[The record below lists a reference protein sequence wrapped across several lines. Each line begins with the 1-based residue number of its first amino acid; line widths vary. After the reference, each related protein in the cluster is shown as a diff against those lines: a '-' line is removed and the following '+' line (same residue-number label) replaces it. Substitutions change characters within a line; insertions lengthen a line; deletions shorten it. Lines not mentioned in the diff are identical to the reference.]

1 MFLGAMTSNDEHMP
15 RPAWTDLAQDAGVER
30 HYANLMRLV
39 GYRGL
44 LWAVAAAAMITTWT
58 PTSAAGQEGADSTP
72 EAPASVDPAQDGEEA
87 EATETPES
95 SDGGAAA
102 ERTNLNLLGQEDT
115 ESGEARRNE
124 NVQFNLVDT
133 NTLQELNIRLGAT
146 ATIVTDFQPGR
157 DYYGAEYGRRPR
169 PGLHLP
175 PARGQGV
182 HGNVFWTHGNS
193 VFSARSFF
201 QVGDVQPANE
211 NRYGFR
217 VGLPA
222 WKGARLTINGSQQKI
237 RGQVNGNI
245 LVPLPEERT
254 PLLID
259 PSSGERTDDAT
270 RQIVQQL
277 LGAYPAELPNRTD
290 IAPRALNTNAPQRV
304 DTDSANLRL
313 DQSLADHGTLA
324 FGYVFTS
331 QSVDAFQFVRGA
343 NPDTEIKNHRPRVT
357 WSKDWSAR
365 TVTNFSIGFDRI
377 GSLLIP
383 EPNNFGPTV
392 GVGRAIDGQGPSP
405 LIPVDRALNT
415 FRGAGQVTREAGK
428 HSLRAGFHLGRI
440 QLNGVEQQ
448 AIRGNTQ
455 FSDNFGNDAITNFRL
470 GKPTRLL
477 KTVGS
482 FHRGF
487 RQWVSQFYVAD
498 TWKPLP
504 DLTLSLG
511 LRYELV
517 TTPQE
522 VNQFETL
529 PYGCD
534 CNNFAP
540 RFGFAYRLGDR
551 MGTLR
556 GAYGVSYGEIYPV
569 TYSQYRINAPNVVRL
584 VVLRPKLVDIISGA
598 AFANVTPGSRSTLF
612 DIADNLV
619 EPYSHQYSLSWEFGL
634 SRTMNVQLGYVG
646 SRTHKVFQ
654 AWFLNRGE
662 RPAEIPVTVRTTNLR
677 RPDSRYNDVL
687 RLHNASRAYFDAARV
702 AFVMRNLK
710 GFTVDA
716 AYWFSKSID
725 LGSDYTNTMNGG
737 DARRAVSQTANNI
750 HSDVKS
756 LSFFDQP
763 HAMLLRAVYKS
774 PSGQGWAGRIFGGW
788 ELSTVT
794 LMKTGTPFTVQTGSD
809 GPGFGNVDGAMGD
822 RPHLLDTSL
831 LGRTIG
837 DPDTSRQILSRE
849 AFAYQAVGDLAGT
862 LGLRTFRKGKIANVN
877 ASLSRSWIVGSEKRL
892 TFRAESVNFFNTPQ
906 FADPTTSLTSP
917 SFGRITNTLND
928 GRTFRLTLQ
937 FDF

>member
-1 MFLGAMTSNDEHMP
+1 MARALAGLLELGLGKWPEPQLGRSEISYSNRVPSVFIGRMLRAFLVAIALSAFASFDV
-15 RPAWTDLAQDAGVER
+15 LAQSGPESDTAPSDDQAQDV
-30 HYANLMRLV
+30 
-39 GYRGL
+39 
-44 LWAVAAAAMITTWT
+44 
-58 PTSAAGQEGADSTP
+58 PADSPDAAVESAP
-72 EAPASVDPAQDGEEA
+72 EP
-87 EATETPES
+87 ET
-95 SDGGAAA
+95 GAATQ
-102 ERTNLNLLGQEDT
+102 RTNLNLLGQEDT
-115 ESGEARRNE
+115 KSGEARRNE

-146 ATIVTDFQPGR
+146 ATIVTDFQPDR
-157 DYYGAEYGRRPR
+157 DYYGAEYGRRAR
-169 PGLHLP
+169 PNLHLP
-175 PARGQGV
+175 PGRGSDV
-182 HGNVFWTHGNS
+182 HGNVSWTHGNS
-193 VFSARSFF
+193 AFSARSFF

-217 VGLPA
+217 LTAPA
-222 WKGARLTINGSQQKI
+222 WSGARFTVNATQQKI
-237 RGQVNGNI
+237 RGQVNGNV

-259 PSSGERTDDAT
+259 PASGDRTDPET
-270 RQIVQQL
+270 RAIVEQL
-277 LGAYPAELPNRTD
+277 LAAYPKELPNRTD

-304 DTDSANLRL
+304 DTNSANMRL
-313 DQSLADHGTLA
+313 DQDLNDLGKLG

-343 NPDTEIKNHRPRVT
+343 NPDTEIKNHRPRIT
-357 WSKDWSAR
+357 WTRALSPR
-365 TVTNFSIGFDRI
+365 TVTDLSVGFDRV

-405 LIPVDRALNT
+405 LIPVDRAINT
-415 FRGAGQVTREAGK
+415 FRVAGQISRIFRN
-428 HSLRAGFHLGRI
+428 HSVKAGFHLGRI

-455 FSDNFGNDAITNFRL
+455 FSDNFNNDAITNFRI

-487 RQWVSQFYVAD
+487 RQWSTQFFIAD
-498 TWKPLP
+498 TWKVRP
-504 DLTLSLG
+504 DLSLNFG

-517 TTPQE
+517 TAPVE
-522 VNQFETL
+522 VNGFETL
-529 PYGCD
+529 PYSCD

-540 RFGFAYRLGDR
+540 RFGFAYNVGDR
-551 MGTLR
+551 LGTLR
-556 GAYGVSYGEIYPV
+556 GAYGISYGEIYPV

-584 VVLRPKLVDIISGA
+584 VVLQPRLVDIISGA
-598 AFANVTPGSRSTLF
+598 AFANVSPGSRSTLF

-619 EPYSHQYSLSWEFGL
+619 EPYSHQYSLSWEFAL
-634 SRTMNVQLGYVG
+634 SRTMSLQLGYVG

-662 RPAEIPVTVRTTNLR
+662 RPEGMPVTVRTTNR
-677 RPDSRYNDVL
+677 RRADDRYNDVL
-687 RLHNASRAYFDAARV
+687 RLHNASRAYFDAGRV
-702 AFVMRNLK
+702 AFAMRDLK

-737 DARRAVSQTANNI
+737 DARRAVSQTADDI

-763 HAMLLRAVYKS
+763 HSLLLRAVYET
-774 PSGQGWAGRIFGGW
+774 PSGAGWTGRLLGGW
-788 ELSTVT
+788 QLSTVA
-794 LMKTGTPFTVQTGSD
+794 LVKTGTPFTVQTGSD

-822 RPHLLDTSL
+822 RPHLLDVSL

-837 DPDTSRQILSRE
+837 DPDTSRQLLRRE
-849 AFAYQAVGDLAGT
+849 AFAFQQLGDLAGT

-877 ASLSRSWIVGSEKRL
+877 ASLSRSWTVGSENKL

-928 GRTFRLTLQ
+928 GRTFRFGLI

>member
-1 MFLGAMTSNDEHMP
+1 M
-15 RPAWTDLAQDAGVER
+15 
-30 HYANLMRLV
+30 
-39 GYRGL
+39 
-44 LWAVAAAAMITTWT
+44 
-58 PTSAAGQEGADSTP
+58 
-72 EAPASVDPAQDGEEA
+72 
-87 EATETPES
+87 
-95 SDGGAAA
+95 
-102 ERTNLNLLGQEDT
+102 NLLGQEDT
-115 ESGEARRNE
+115 RSGEARRNE

-146 ATIVTDFQPGR
+146 ATIVTDFQPSR

-175 PARGQGV
+175 PAHRRPGRG
-182 HGNVFWTHGNS
+182 NLYWTHGNS
-193 VFSARSFF
+193 ALSARSFF

-217 VGLPA
+217 TVLPA
-222 WKGARLTINGSQQKI
+222 WKGTWLTVNGSQQKI
-237 RGQVNGNI
+237 RGQVNGNV

-259 PSSGERTDDAT
+259 PSSGERTEEVT
-270 RQIVQQL
+270 RGIVQQL
-277 LGAYPAELPNRTD
+277 LEAYPTQLPNRTD

-304 DTDSANLRL
+304 DTDSATLRL
-313 DQSLADHGTLA
+313 DHGSARQGKL
-324 FGYVFTS
+324 GLSYVFTS
-331 QSVDAFQFVRGA
+331 QSVDAFQLVRGA

-357 WSKDWSAR
+357 WTKDWSAQ
-365 TVTNFSIGFDRI
+365 TVTDLSAGFDRI
-377 GSLLIP
+377 GSLLAP

-392 GVGRAIDGQGPSP
+392 GVGQAIDGQGPSP

-415 FRGAGQVTREAGK
+415 FRGAGQVARALAR
-428 HSLRAGFHLGRI
+428 HSLKAGFHLGRI

-487 RQWVSQFYVAD
+487 RQWAGQFYVAD

-504 DLTLSLG
+504 ALTLSLG

-517 TTPQE
+517 TTPRE
-522 VNQFETL
+522 VNRFETL

-540 RFGFAYRLGDR
+540 RFGFAYRLGR
-551 MGTLR
+551 RAGTLR
-556 GAYGVSYGEIYPV
+556 GAYGISYGEIYPV

-584 VVLRPKLVDIISGA
+584 VVLRPKLADIISGA

-634 SRTMNVQLGYVG
+634 SKTMNLQLGYVG

-662 RPAEIPVTVRTTNLR
+662 RPDGVPVTVRTTNLR

-687 RLHNASRAYFDAARV
+687 RLHNASRAYFDAAR
-702 AFVMRNLK
+702 ASFVMRDLK

-737 DARRAVSQTANNI
+737 DARRAVSQTASNI

-763 HAMLLRAVYKS
+763 HALLLRAVYKS
-774 PSGQGWAGRIFGGW
+774 PSGRGWAGRLFGDW
-788 ELSTVT
+788 NVSTVA
-794 LMKTGTPFTVQTGSD
+794 LLKTGTPFTVQTGSD
-809 GPGFGNVDGAMGD
+809 GPGFGNVDGASGD

-837 DPDTSRQILSRE
+837 DPDTSRQILSRA
-849 AFAYQAVGDLAGT
+849 AFAFQATGDLAGT

-877 ASLSRSWIVGSEKRL
+877 ASLSRSWAVGGETRL

-906 FADPTTSLTSP
+906 FAAPTVSMTSP

-937 FDF
+937 LDF

>member
-1 MFLGAMTSNDEHMP
+1 MGP
-15 RPAWTDLAQDAGVER
+15 RAIRCILRTALAT
-30 HYANLMRLV
+30 
-39 GYRGL
+39 
-44 LWAVAAAAMITTWT
+44 AVLAAAA
-58 PTSAAGQEGADSTP
+58 SAGAQAQDRREHDGGNADSSGT
-72 EAPASVDPAQDGEEA
+72 VDSKPSEA
-87 EATETPES
+87 EPRDTTAPV
-95 SDGGAAA
+95 GAGAAA
-102 ERTNLNLLGQEDT
+102 QRTNLNLLGQEDT
-115 ESGEARRNE
+115 RSGEARRNE

-146 ATIVTDFQPGR
+146 ATIVTDFQPDR

-169 PGLHLP
+169 PNLHLP
-175 PARGQGV
+175 PARGQAV
-182 HGNVFWTHGNS
+182 HGNLFWTHGNS
-193 VFSARSFF
+193 AFSARSFF
-201 QVGDVQPANE
+201 QVGEVQPANE

-217 VGLPA
+217 LAGPV
-222 WKGARLTINGSQQKI
+222 WSGARISLNASQQKI
-237 RGQVNGNI
+237 RGQVNGNV

-259 PSSGERTDDAT
+259 PASGERTDAAT
-270 RQIVQQL
+270 REIVEQL
-277 LGAYPAELPNRTD
+277 LQAYPAELPNRTD
-290 IAPRALNTNAPQRV
+290 IDPRALNTNAPQRV
-304 DTDSANLRL
+304 DTDSASMRL
-313 DQSLADHGTLA
+313 DQDLRGYGKLGLS
-324 FGYVFTS
+324 YVFTS

-343 NPDTEIKNHRPRVT
+343 NPDTEIKNHRPRATWTRARPSGAVT
-357 WSKDWSAR
+357 SLS
-365 TVTNFSIGFDRI
+365 VGFDRV

-392 GVGRAIDGQGPSP
+392 GVSRAIAGQGPSP

-415 FRGAGQVTREAGK
+415 FRFAGLVSRTFGK
-428 HSLRAGFHLGRI
+428 HGVKAGFHVGRG

-455 FSDNFGNDAITNFRL
+455 FSNNFNNDAITNFRL

-487 RQWVSQFYVAD
+487 RQWATQFYAAD
-498 TWKPLP
+498 AWKPLS

-511 LRYELV
+511 LRYEAV
-517 TTPQE
+517 TVPRE

-529 PYGCD
+529 PYSCD

-551 MGTLR
+551 WGTLR

-569 TYSQYRINAPNVVRL
+569 TYSQFRINAPNVVRL
-584 VVLRPKLVDIISGA
+584 VVLRPKLVDIISGI

-634 SRTMNVQLGYVG
+634 SRTMNLQLGYVG
-646 SRTHKVFQ
+646 SRSHKVFQ

-662 RPAEIPVTVRTTNLR
+662 RPEGVPVTVRTTNLR
-677 RPDSRYNDVL
+677 RANSRYNDVL

-702 AFVMRNLK
+702 AFVMRGLK
-710 GFTVDA
+710 GFTIDA

-737 DARRAVSQTANNI
+737 DARRAVSQTARDI
-750 HSDVKS
+750 HADVKS

-763 HAMLLRAVYKS
+763 HALLLRAVYET
-774 PSGQGWAGRIFGGW
+774 PRGSGWKGQLFGSW
-788 ELSTVT
+788 QFSTVT
-794 LMKTGTPFTVQTGSD
+794 LLKTGTPFTIQAGSD
-809 GPGFGNVDGAMGD
+809 GPGFGNVDGSMGD

-837 DPDTSRQILSRE
+837 NPDTSRLQLRRE
-849 AFAYQAVGDLAGT
+849 AFAFQAIGDLAGT

-877 ASLSRSWIVGSEKRL
+877 ASLSRSWTVGSEKRL
-892 TFRAESVNFFNTPQ
+892 TLRAESVNFFNTPQ
-906 FADPTTSLTSP
+906 FADPNNSLTSP

>member
-1 MFLGAMTSNDEHMP
+1 MAATALLLAVGSIGFAQQ
-15 RPAWTDLAQDAGVER
+15 PAGGDGKADADQSDP
-30 HYANLMRLV
+30 A
-39 GYRGL
+39 
-44 LWAVAAAAMITTWT
+44 
-58 PTSAAGQEGADSTP
+58 P
-72 EAPASVDPAQDGEEA
+72 EA
-87 EATETPES
+87 TPES
-95 SDGGAAA
+95 DAGNAAEGGANA

-115 ESGEARRNE
+115 RSGEARRNE

-146 ATIVTDFQPGR
+146 ATIVTDFQPDR
-157 DYYGAEYGRRPR
+157 DYYGAEYGRRAR

-175 PARGQGV
+175 PARGQGT

-193 VFSARSFF
+193 AFSARSFF
-201 QVGDVQPANE
+201 QFGDVQPANE
-211 NRYGFR
+211 NRFGFR
-217 VGLPA
+217 
-222 WKGARLTINGSQQKI
+222 LTGPVTGKTRFTVNASQQRI
-237 RGQVNGNI
+237 RGQVNGNV
-245 LVPLPEERT
+245 LVPLPNERT

-259 PSSGERTDDAT
+259 PASGERTDPDTWA
-270 RQIVQQL
+270 IVEQL
-277 LGAYPAELPNRTD
+277 LAAYPAELPNRPD
-290 IAPRALNTNAPQRV
+290 IDPRALNTNAEQRV

-313 DQSLADHGTLA
+313 DRDLATRGKL
-324 FGYVFTS
+324 GLSYVFTS
-331 QSVDAFQFVRGA
+331 QSVDAFQFVRGR
-343 NPDTEIKNHRPRVT
+343 NPDTEIKSHRPRISWT
-357 WSKDWSAR
+357 RGSPGG
-365 TVTNFSIGFDRI
+365 TITNLSVGFDRI
-377 GSLLIP
+377 GTLLIP

-392 GVGRAIDGQGPSP
+392 GVSSAIDGQGPSP
-405 LIPVDRALNT
+405 LIPVDRAVNT
-415 FRGAGQVTREAGK
+415 YRTAGQVARTFGG
-428 HSLRAGFHLGRI
+428 HSVKAGFHLARI

-487 RQWVSQFYVAD
+487 RQWASQFYVAD
-498 TWKPLP
+498 NWQVSPA
-504 DLTLSLG
+504 LSLSMG
-511 LRYELV
+511 LRYEFV
-517 TTPQE
+517 TTPRE

-540 RFGFAYRLGDR
+540 RFGFAYRPGKNL
-551 MGTLR
+551 GTLR

-569 TYSQYRINAPNVVRL
+569 TYSQFRINAPNVVRL
-584 VVLRPKLVDIISGA
+584 VVLRPRLVDIISGA

-634 SRTMNVQLGYVG
+634 TRTMNLQLGYVG
-646 SRTHKVFQ
+646 SRTHRVFQ

-662 RPAEIPVTVRTTNLR
+662 RPEGFPVTVRTTNQR
-677 RPDSRYNDVL
+677 RADARYNDVL
-687 RLHNASRAYFDAARV
+687 RLHNASRAYFDAGRAALV
-702 AFVMRNLK
+702 VRNLK
-710 GFTVDA
+710 GFTIDA

-763 HAMLLRAVYKS
+763 HSMLLRAVYET
-774 PSGQGWAGRIFGGW
+774 PSGSGWAGRLFGGW
-788 ELSTVT
+788 QLSTVT
-794 LMKTGTPFTVQTGSD
+794 LVKTGTPFTVQTGSD

-831 LGRTIG
+831 LGQTIG
-837 DPDTSRQILSRE
+837 DPDTSRQILRRD
-849 AFAYQAVGDLAGT
+849 AFAFQEVGDLMGT
-862 LGLRTFRKGKIANVN
+862 LGLRTFRRGKIANVN
-877 ASLSRSWIVGSEKRL
+877 ASLSRSWPFSGEQRL

-906 FADPTTSLTSP
+906 FADPNFSLTSP

-928 GRTFRLTLQ
+928 GRTFRFTLSL
-937 FDF
+937 DF

>member
-1 MFLGAMTSNDEHMP
+1 MSLKLVSIDWRDGVLLAAVLLGLPTA
-15 RPAWTDLAQDAGVER
+15 ALAQPTQDGASPNTPPADSAQEASDRQATDADESSEPGD
-30 HYANLMRLV
+30 
-39 GYRGL
+39 
-44 LWAVAAAAMITTWT
+44 
-58 PTSAAGQEGADSTP
+58 SAASQ
-72 EAPASVDPAQDGEEA
+72 
-87 EATETPES
+87 
-95 SDGGAAA
+95 
-102 ERTNLNLLGQEDT
+102 RTSLNLLGQEDT
-115 ESGEARRNE
+115 KSGESRRNE

-146 ATIVTDFQPGR
+146 ATIVADFQPDR
-157 DYYGAEYGRRPR
+157 DYYGAEYGRRAP
-169 PGLHLP
+169 PNLHLP
-175 PARGQGV
+175 PPRGAGLR
-182 HGNVFWTHGNS
+182 GNLNWSHGNS

-217 VGLPA
+217 LTGPA
-222 WKGARLTINGSQQKI
+222 WSGARFTVNASQQKI
-237 RGQVNGNI
+237 RGQVNGNV

-254 PLLID
+254 PLLVD
-259 PSSGERTDDAT
+259 PSSGERTDEDT
-270 RQIVQQL
+270 RRIVTQL
-277 LGAYPAELPNRTD
+277 LEAYPKQLPNRTD
-290 IAPRALNTNAPQRV
+290 IDPRALNTNAVQRI

-313 DQSLADHGTLA
+313 DQDMGSRGQLGLA
-324 FGYVFTS
+324 YIFTS
-331 QSVDAFQFVRGA
+331 QSVDAFQFVRGQ

-357 WSKDWSAR
+357 WSRTWSPR
-365 TVTNFSIGFDRI
+365 TVSNVSVGFDRV

-392 GVGRAIDGQGPSP
+392 GVSNAIAGQGPTP
-405 LIPVDRALNT
+405 LIPVDRALNK
-415 FRGAGQVTREAGK
+415 FRFAGQVSREFGR
-428 HSLRAGFHLGRI
+428 HSVKLGFHGSRV

-455 FSDNFGNDAITNFRL
+455 FSNNFGNEAITNFRL

-487 RQWVSQFYVAD
+487 RQWANQFFVSD
-498 TWKPLP
+498 TWKAGAN
-504 DLTLSLG
+504 LTLSFG

-517 TTPQE
+517 TPPQE
-522 VNQFETL
+522 VNEFETL

-540 RFGFAYRLGDR
+540 RFGFAYQLPDQW
-551 MGTLR
+551 GTLR
-556 GAYGVSYGEIYPV
+556 GAYGISYGEIYPV

-584 VVLRPKLVDIISGA
+584 VVLAPKLVDIISGA

-634 SRTMNVQLGYVG
+634 SRTTNVQLGYVG
-646 SRTHKVFQ
+646 SRSHKVFQ

-662 RPAEIPVTVRTTNLR
+662 RPAGVPVTVRTTNVR
-677 RPDSRYNDVL
+677 RADARYNDVL
-687 RLHNASRAYFDAARV
+687 RLHNASRAYFDAARAALV
-702 AFVMRNLK
+702 IRGLK

-737 DARRAVSQTANNI
+737 DARRAVSQTSYDI

-763 HAMLLRAVYKS
+763 HAMLLRAVYET
-774 PSGQGWAGRIFGGW
+774 PAGRGWAGRLFGGW
-788 ELSTVT
+788 QLSTVT
-794 LMKTGTPFTVQTGSD
+794 LLKTGTPFTVQTGSD
-809 GPGFGNVDGAMGD
+809 GPGFGNVDGASGD
-822 RPHLLDTSL
+822 RPHLLDPSL
-831 LGRTIG
+831 LGATIG
-837 DPDTSRQILSRE
+837 NPDTSRQLLRRD
-849 AFAYQAVGDLAGT
+849 AFAYQQLGDIAGT
-862 LGLRTFRKGKIANVN
+862 LGLRTFRRGKIANVN
-877 ASLSRSWIVGSEKRL
+877 ASLSKTWAVGSEQRL

-906 FADPTTSLTSP
+906 FANPNFSLTSP

-928 GRTFRLTLQ
+928 GRTFRFSLSL
-937 FDF
+937 DF

>member
-1 MFLGAMTSNDEHMP
+1 MSSQLASNGCRAGTVLAALLLGSLA
-15 RPAWTDLAQDAGVER
+15 AALAQPSQGDASPDTSP
-30 HYANLMRLV
+30 AD
-39 GYRGL
+39 
-44 LWAVAAAAMITTWT
+44 AAQESPDQRAAGTEE
-58 PTSAAGQEGADSTP
+58 PSEPGDSAASQ
-72 EAPASVDPAQDGEEA
+72 
-87 EATETPES
+87 
-95 SDGGAAA
+95 
-102 ERTNLNLLGQEDT
+102 RTSLNLLGQEDT
-115 ESGEARRNE
+115 RSGESRRNE

-146 ATIVTDFQPGR
+146 ATIVTDFQPDR
-157 DYYGAEYGRRPR
+157 DYYGAEYGRRAP
-169 PGLHLP
+169 PNLHLP
-175 PARGQGV
+175 PARGAGLR
-182 HGNVFWTHGNS
+182 GNLNWSHGNS

-217 VGLPA
+217 LTGPA
-222 WKGARLTINGSQQKI
+222 WSGARFTVNASQQKI
-237 RGQVNGNI
+237 RGQVNGNV
-245 LVPLPEERT
+245 LVPLPDERT

-259 PSSGERTDDAT
+259 PSSGERTDEET
-270 RQIVQQL
+270 RRIVTQL
-277 LGAYPAELPNRTD
+277 LEAYPKQLPNRTD
-290 IAPRALNTNAPQRV
+290 IDPRALNTNAVQRI

-313 DQSLADHGTLA
+313 DQDMGSSGQLGLA
-324 FGYVFTS
+324 YIFTS
-331 QSVDAFQFVRGA
+331 QSVDAFQLVRGQ

-357 WSKDWSAR
+357 WTRTWSPR
-365 TVTNFSIGFDRI
+365 TVSNLSAGFDRV

-392 GVGRAIDGQGPSP
+392 GVSNAIAGQGPSP
-405 LIPVDRALNT
+405 LIPVDRALNK
-415 FRGAGQVTREAGK
+415 FRFAGQVNRQFGG
-428 HSLRAGFHLGRI
+428 HSVKLGFHVSRV

-455 FSDNFGNDAITNFRL
+455 FSNNFGNEAITNFRL

-487 RQWVSQFYVAD
+487 RQWANQFFVSD
-498 TWKPLP
+498 TWKAGAN
-504 DLTLSLG
+504 LTLNFG

-522 VNQFETL
+522 VDEFETL

-540 RFGFAYRLGDR
+540 RFGFAYRLPDQW
-551 MGTLR
+551 GTLR
-556 GAYGVSYGEIYPV
+556 GAYGISYGEIYPV

-584 VVLRPKLVDIISGA
+584 VVLAPKLVDIISGA

-634 SRTMNVQLGYVG
+634 SRTTNLQLGYVG
-646 SRTHKVFQ
+646 SRSHKVFQ

-662 RPAEIPVTVRTTNLR
+662 RPAGVPVTVRTTNVR
-677 RPDSRYNDVL
+677 RADARYNDVL
-687 RLHNASRAYFDAARV
+687 RLHNASRAYFDAARAALV
-702 AFVMRNLK
+702 IRGLK

-737 DARRAVSQTANNI
+737 DARRAVSQTSYNI

-763 HAMLLRAVYKS
+763 HSMLLRAVYET
-774 PSGQGWAGRIFGGW
+774 PAGRGWAGRLLGSW
-788 ELSTVT
+788 QLSTVT
-794 LMKTGTPFTVQTGSD
+794 LVKTGTPFTVQTGSD

-822 RPHLLDTSL
+822 RPHLLDPSL
-831 LGRTIG
+831 LGATIG
-837 DPDTSRQILSRE
+837 NPDTSRLLLRRD
-849 AFAYQAVGDLAGT
+849 AFAFQQLGDIAGT
-862 LGLRTFRKGKIANVN
+862 LGLRTFRRGKIANVN
-877 ASLSRSWIVGSEKRL
+877 ASLSKSWAVSSEQRL

-906 FADPTTSLTSP
+906 FANPNFSLTSP

-928 GRTFRLTLQ
+928 GRTFRFSLSL
-937 FDF
+937 DF

>member
-1 MFLGAMTSNDEHMP
+1 MLHRHRSDLDAAP
-15 RPAWTDLAQDAGVER
+15 RLPAR
-30 HYANLMRLV
+30 
-39 GYRGL
+39 RGL
-44 LWAVAAAAMITTWT
+44 LLVAAAVALLLGS
-58 PTSAAGQEGADSTP
+58 PPDAVAQESGDAGSQASRSEEPGDSTSAETALAADDDAEAGEGAS
-72 EAPASVDPAQDGEEA
+72 
-87 EATETPES
+87 
-95 SDGGAAA
+95 AA
-102 ERTNLNLLGQEDT
+102 RTSLNLLGQEDT
-115 ESGEARRNE
+115 KSGEARRNE

-146 ATIVTDFQPGR
+146 ATIVTDFQPDR
-157 DYYGAEYGRRPR
+157 DYYGAEYGRRAR
-169 PGLHLP
+169 PNLHLP
-175 PARGQGV
+175 PARGSGV
-182 HGNVFWTHGNS
+182 HGNVSWTHGNS

-217 VGLPA
+217 
-222 WKGARLTINGSQQKI
+222 LTAPLSQRTRFTVNATQQKI
-237 RGQVNGNI
+237 RGQVNGNV
-245 LVPLPEERT
+245 LVPLPDERT

-259 PSSGERTDDAT
+259 PASGERTDDAT
-270 RQIVQQL
+270 RAIVEQL
-277 LGAYPAELPNRTD
+277 LLAYPRELPNRTD

-313 DQSLADHGTLA
+313 DHDLGGAGKLGM
-324 FGYVFTS
+324 GYVFTS

-343 NPDTEIKNHRPRVT
+343 NPDTEIKNHRPRIT
-357 WSKDWSAR
+357 WTRAVSPQ
-365 TVTNFSIGFDRI
+365 TVTNFSIGYDRV

-392 GVGRAIDGQGPSP
+392 GVGRAIAGQGPSP
-405 LIPVDRALNT
+405 LIPVDRAINT
-415 FRGAGQVTREAGK
+415 FRGAGQVSRTFAN
-428 HSLRAGFHLGRI
+428 HSFKAGFHVGRI

-487 RQWVSQFYVAD
+487 RQWTSQFYAAD
-498 TWKPLP
+498 TWKVSPS
-504 DLTLSLG
+504 LSLSMG
-511 LRYELV
+511 LRFELV

-522 VNQFETL
+522 VNEFETL

-540 RFGFAYRLGDR
+540 RFGFAYNLGDGL
-551 MGTLR
+551 GTLR
-556 GAYGVSYGEIYPV
+556 GAYGISYGEIYPV

-584 VVLRPKLVDIISGA
+584 VVLRPRLVDIISGA

-619 EPYSHQYSLSWEFGL
+619 EPYSHQYSLSWEFAL
-634 SRTMNVQLGYVG
+634 SRTMNLQLGYVG
-646 SRTHKVFQ
+646 SRSHKVFQ

-662 RPAEIPVTVRTTNLR
+662 RPEGIPVTVRTTNLR
-677 RPDSRYNDVL
+677 RPDERYNDVL
-687 RLHNASRAYFDAARV
+687 RLHNASRAYFDAGRV
-702 AFVMRNLK
+702 AFAMRNLK
-710 GFTVDA
+710 GFTIDA

-737 DARRAVSQTANNI
+737 DARRAVSQTSYGI

-763 HAMLLRAVYKS
+763 HSLLMRAVYET
-774 PSGQGWAGRIFGGW
+774 PAGGGWAGRLFGRW
-788 ELSTVT
+788 QFSTVS
-794 LMKTGTPFTVQTGSD
+794 LVKTGTPFTVQTGSD

-831 LGRTIG
+831 LGRIVG
-837 DPDTSRQILSRE
+837 DPDTSRQILRRE
-849 AFAYQAVGDLAGT
+849 AFAFQQVGDLAGT

-877 ASLSRSWIVGSEKRL
+877 ASVSRSWAIASEKTL

-906 FADPTTSLTSP
+906 FADPTTSMTSP

-928 GRTFRLTLQ
+928 GRTFRLSLTV
-937 FDF
+937 DF

>member
-1 MFLGAMTSNDEHMP
+1 MLSELLCDLRFTLYWREQGYRPRTRIPRTGLIRATRQPLHAFVLVLGLALAM
-15 RPAWTDLAQDAGVER
+15 PAQQAQDSGSD
-30 HYANLMRLV
+30 
-39 GYRGL
+39 
-44 LWAVAAAAMITTWT
+44 AAKEVSRDD
-58 PTSAAGQEGADSTP
+58 SAASEVVGLEEG
-72 EAPASVDPAQDGEEA
+72 
-87 EATETPES
+87 EATEGGT
-95 SDGGAAA
+95 SDQ
-102 ERTNLNLLGQEDT
+102 RTSLNLLGQEDT
-115 ESGEARRNE
+115 KSGEARRNE

-146 ATIVTDFQPGR
+146 ATIVTDFQPDR
-157 DYYGAEYGRRPR
+157 DYYGAEYGRRAP
-169 PGLHLP
+169 PNLHLP
-175 PARGQGV
+175 PARGSGV
-182 HGNVFWTHGNS
+182 HGNLSWTHGNS

-217 VGLPA
+217 
-222 WKGARLTINGSQQKI
+222 LTAPVSSRTRFTVNATQQKI
-237 RGQVNGNI
+237 RGQVNGNV

-254 PLLID
+254 PLLVD
-259 PSSGERTDDAT
+259 PSTGERTDPET
-270 RQIVQQL
+270 RAIVEQL
-277 LGAYPAELPNRTD
+277 LAAYPTVLPNRTD

-313 DQSLADHGTLA
+313 DHDLGAMGRLGM
-324 FGYVFTS
+324 GYVFTS
-331 QSVDAFQFVRGA
+331 QSVDAFQFVRGQ

-357 WSKDWSAR
+357 WTRTLSPQ
-365 TVTNFSIGFDRI
+365 TVTNFSIGYDRVS
-377 GSLLIP
+377 SLLIP

-392 GVGRAIDGQGPSP
+392 GVGRAIDNQGPSP
-405 LIPVDRALNT
+405 LIPVDRAINR
-415 FRGAGQVTREAGK
+415 FRGAGQIARTVGN
-428 HSLRAGFHLGRI
+428 HSIKAGFHLGRI

-455 FSDNFGNDAITNFRL
+455 FSNNFGNDAITNFRL

-487 RQWVSQFYVAD
+487 RQWSNQFYVAD
-498 TWKPLP
+498 TWKVLP
-504 DLTLSLG
+504 SLTLSMG

-517 TTPQE
+517 TPPQE
-522 VNQFETL
+522 VNEFEIL

-540 RFGFAYRLGDR
+540 RFGFAYNLGNGL
-551 MGTLR
+551 GTLR
-556 GAYGVSYGEIYPV
+556 GAYGISYGEIYPV

-584 VVLRPKLVDIISGA
+584 VVLQPRLVDIISGA

-619 EPYSHQYSLSWEFGL
+619 EPYSHQYSMSWEFAL
-634 SRTMNVQLGYVG
+634 SRTMNLQVGYVG

-662 RPAEIPVTVRTTNLR
+662 RPDGLPVTVRTTNR
-677 RPDSRYNDVL
+677 RRGDARYNDVL
-687 RLHNASRAYFDAARV
+687 RLHNASRAYFDAGRV
-702 AFVMRNLK
+702 AFAMRNLK
-710 GFTVDA
+710 GFTIDA

-737 DARRAVSQTANNI
+737 DARRAVSQTAYNI

-763 HAMLLRAVYKS
+763 HSLLMRAVYET
-774 PSGQGWAGRIFGGW
+774 PAGSGWSGRLFGGW
-788 ELSTVT
+788 QFSTVS
-794 LMKTGTPFTVQTGSD
+794 LVKTGTPFTVQTGSD

-822 RPHLLDTSL
+822 RPHLLDTSI
-831 LGRTIG
+831 LGRTVG
-837 DPDTSRQILSRE
+837 DPDTSRQILRRE
-849 AFAYQAVGDLAGT
+849 AFAFQRVGDLAGT
-862 LGLRTFRKGKIANVN
+862 LGLRTFRRGKIANVN
-877 ASLSRSWIVGSEKRL
+877 ASLSRSWSVASEKKL

-906 FADPTTSLTSP
+906 FADPNTSLTSP
-917 SFGRITNTLND
+917 AFGRITNTLND
-928 GRTFRLTLQ
+928 GRTFRFSIVL
-937 FDF
+937 DF

>member
-1 MFLGAMTSNDEHMP
+1 MSAQSPDDGNDKSARASATADEVSTATP
-15 RPAWTDLAQDAGVER
+15 PAGDAGTDGQR
-30 HYANLMRLV
+30 
-39 GYRGL
+39 
-44 LWAVAAAAMITTWT
+44 
-58 PTSAAGQEGADSTP
+58 TS
-72 EAPASVDPAQDGEEA
+72 
-87 EATETPES
+87 
-95 SDGGAAA
+95 
-102 ERTNLNLLGQEDT
+102 LNLLGQEDT

-146 ATIVTDFQPGR
+146 ATIVTEFRPDR
-157 DYYGAEYGRRPR
+157 DHYGAEYGRRAAPS
-169 PGLHLP
+169 LHLP
-175 PARGQGV
+175 PARGSGI
-182 HGNVFWTHGNS
+182 HGNVSWTHGNS
-193 VFSARSFF
+193 AFSARSFF
-201 QVGDVQPANE
+201 QVGDVQSANE

-217 VGLPA
+217 FLAPA
-222 WKGARLTINGSQQKI
+222 GNKTRFTVNASQQKI
-237 RGQVNGNI
+237 RGQVNGNV
-245 LVPLPEERT
+245 LVPLPSERT
-254 PLLID
+254 PLLVD
-259 PSSGERTDDAT
+259 PSSGERTDPET
-270 RQIVQQL
+270 RRIVEQL
-277 LGAYPAELPNRTD
+277 LEAYPAELPNRTD
-290 IAPRALNTNAPQRV
+290 IAPRALNTNTPQQI
-304 DTDSANLRL
+304 DTNSANLRL
-313 DQSLADHGTLA
+313 DRDLAKRGKLGL
-324 FGYVFTS
+324 GYVFTS

-357 WSKDWSAR
+357 WSRSWSPK
-365 TVTNFSIGFDRI
+365 TVTDVSVGFDRI

-392 GVGRAIDGQGPSP
+392 GVGRAISGQGPSP
-405 LIPVDRALNT
+405 LIPVDRAMNT
-415 FRGAGQVTREAGK
+415 FRFAGQLSRTLSR
-428 HSLRAGFHLGRI
+428 HSIKAGFHFGRI

-455 FSDNFGNDAITNFRL
+455 FSDNFNNDAITNFRL

-487 RQWVSQFYVAD
+487 RQWANQFYVAD
-498 TWKPLP
+498 TWKVRP

-517 TTPQE
+517 TTPRE
-522 VNQFETL
+522 VNEFETL

-540 RFGFAYRLGDR
+540 RLGFAYRIGDHL
-551 MGTLR
+551 GTLR
-556 GAYGVSYGEIYPV
+556 GAYGISYGEIYPV

-584 VVLRPKLVDIISGA
+584 VVLQPKLVDIISGA
-598 AFANVTPGSRSTLF
+598 AFANVSPGSRSTLF

-634 SRTMNVQLGYVG
+634 SNTMNLQLGYVG

-662 RPAEIPVTVRTTNLR
+662 RPTGTPVTVRTTNVR
-677 RPDSRYNDVL
+677 RPDNRYNDVL
-687 RLHNASRAYFDAARV
+687 RLHNASRAYFDAGRI
-702 AFVMRNLK
+702 AFVMRDLK
-710 GFTVDA
+710 GLTIDA

-737 DARRAVSQTANNI
+737 DARRAVSQTSNDI
-750 HSDVKS
+750 HADVKS

-763 HAMLLRAVYKS
+763 HAVLLRAVYETS
-774 PSGQGWAGRIFGGW
+774 PGSSWARRLFGGW
-788 ELSTVT
+788 QFSTVA
-794 LMKTGTPFTVQTGSD
+794 LLKTGTPFTVQTGSD

-822 RPHLLDTSL
+822 RPHLLDDSI
-831 LGRTIG
+831 LGKTIG
-837 DPDTSRQILSRE
+837 DPDTSRQYLRRA
-849 AFAYQAVGDLAGT
+849 AFAFQSLGDLAGT

-877 ASLSRSWIVGSEKRL
+877 AGISRSWTVGAESSL

-906 FADPTTSLTSP
+906 FADPNTSLTSP

-928 GRTFRLTLQ
+928 GRTFRFTVTL
-937 FDF
+937 DY

>member
-1 MFLGAMTSNDEHMP
+1 MPAKRLEGLNRVADPPTKAAQWSDIGSLESKVAMVELRGSVGIVAVVAVLWAAGP
-15 RPAWTDLAQDAGVER
+15 PQALAQNQTEPKPD
-30 HYANLMRLV
+30 
-39 GYRGL
+39 
-44 LWAVAAAAMITTWT
+44 
-58 PTSAAGQEGADSTP
+58 
-72 EAPASVDPAQDGEEA
+72 DPAASDSEEPAAEESDGETPAA
-87 EATETPES
+87 E
-95 SDGGAAA
+95 GAAA
-102 ERTNLNLLGQEDT
+102 EQRTALNLLGQEDT
-115 ESGEARRNE
+115 RSGEARRNE

-146 ATIVTDFQPGR
+146 ATIVTDFQPDR
-157 DYYGAEYGRRPR
+157 DYYGAEYGRRAR
-169 PGLHLP
+169 PNLHLP
-175 PARGQGV
+175 PARGQDI

-193 VFSARSFF
+193 AFSARSFF
-201 QVGDVQPANE
+201 QVGDVRPANE

-217 VGLPA
+217 LTAPV
-222 WKGARLTINGSQQKI
+222 WSGARITLNASQQKI
-237 RGQVNGNI
+237 RGQVNGNV
-245 LVPLPEERT
+245 LVPLPDERT

-259 PSSGERTDDAT
+259 PASGERTDEAT
-270 RQIVQQL
+270 REIVQQL
-277 LGAYPAELPNRTD
+277 LGAYPQELPNRPD
-290 IAPRALNTNAPQRV
+290 IDPRALNTNAPQRV

-313 DQSLADHGTLA
+313 DQDLAGRGAL
-324 FGYVFTS
+324 GLSYVFTS
-331 QSVDAFQFVRGA
+331 QSVDAFQLVRGA

-357 WSKDWSAR
+357 WTLASPSGA
-365 TVTNFSIGFDRI
+365 VTNLSVGYDRV

-392 GVGRAIDGQGPSP
+392 GVSSAIAGQGPSP

-415 FRGAGQVTREAGK
+415 FRFAAHTSRPVGRHTIK
-428 HSLRAGFHLGRI
+428 AGFHAGRI

-455 FSDNFGNDAITNFRL
+455 FSDNFGTDAITNFRL
-470 GKPTRLL
+470 GRPTRLL

-487 RQWVSQFYVAD
+487 RQWAAQSYVSD
-498 TWKPLP
+498 TWKATA
-504 DLTLSLG
+504 DLTLTLG
-511 LRYELV
+511 LRFEVV

-529 PYGCD
+529 PYSCD

-551 MGTLR
+551 WGTLR
-556 GAYGVSYGEIYPV
+556 GAYGISYGEIYPV
-569 TYSQYRINAPNVVRL
+569 TYSQFRINAPNVVRL
-584 VVLRPKLVDIISGA
+584 VVLRPRLVDIISGA

-619 EPYSHQYSLSWEFGL
+619 EPYSHQYSFSWEFGL
-634 SRTMNVQLGYVG
+634 SKTMNLQLGYVG

-662 RPAEIPVTVRTTNLR
+662 RPAGIPVTVRTTNLR
-677 RPDSRYNDVL
+677 REDSRYNDVL
-687 RLHNASRAYFDAARV
+687 RLHNASRAYFDAARA
-702 AFVMRNLK
+702 AFVMRGLK
-710 GFTVDA
+710 GFTIDA

-737 DARRAVSQTANNI
+737 DARRAVSQTANDI

-763 HAMLLRAVYKS
+763 HSMLLRAVYEVPRGS
-774 PSGQGWAGRIFGGW
+774 GWAGRLFGRW
-788 ELSTVT
+788 EFSTVT
-794 LMKTGTPFTVQTGSD
+794 LLKTGTPFTVQAGSD
-809 GPGFGNVDGAMGD
+809 GPGFGNVDGSMGD
-822 RPHLLDTSL
+822 RPHILDPSL
-831 LGRTIG
+831 LGSIVG
-837 DPDTSRQILSRE
+837 DPDTSEQLLPRE
-849 AFAYQAVGDLAGT
+849 AFAYQSIGDLAGT
-862 LGLRTFRKGKIANVN
+862 LGLRTFRRGKIANVN
-877 ASLSRSWIVGSEKRL
+877 ASLSRTWTVGSEDRV

-906 FADPTTSLTSP
+906 FATPNFSLTSP

-937 FDF
+937 YDF

>member
-1 MFLGAMTSNDEHMP
+1 MRTQLE
-15 RPAWTDLAQDAGVER
+15 
-30 HYANLMRLV
+30 YARNVTVPKSDQALV
-39 GYRGL
+39 AATIL
-44 LWAVAAAAMITTWT
+44 TFAVAADSSAQAPTAKDRADEPPAATR
-58 PTSAAGQEGADSTP
+58 AAENVAANPPSPAEG
-72 EAPASVDPAQDGEEA
+72 GA
-87 EATETPES
+87 EAQ
-95 SDGGAAA
+95 
-102 ERTNLNLLGQEDT
+102 RTNLNLLGQEDT
-115 ESGEARRNE
+115 KSGEARRNE

-146 ATIVTDFQPGR
+146 ATIVTDFQPDR

-169 PGLHLP
+169 PNLHLP
-175 PARGQGV
+175 PARGSGV
-182 HGNVFWTHGNS
+182 HGNLSWTHGNS
-193 VFSARSFF
+193 AFSARSFF
-201 QVGDVQPANE
+201 QVGNVQPANE

-217 VGLPA
+217 LTGPA
-222 WKGARLTINGSQQKI
+222 WSRSRFTINASQQRI
-237 RGQVNGNI
+237 RGQVNGNV

-259 PSSGERTDDAT
+259 PATGERTDDET
-270 RQIVQQL
+270 RRLVQHL
-277 LGAYPAELPNRTD
+277 LDAYPAELPNRTD

-304 DTDSANLRL
+304 DTNSANIRL
-313 DQSLADHGTLA
+313 DQDLAGEGKLGL
-324 FGYVFTS
+324 GYVFTS
-331 QSVDAFQFVRGA
+331 QSVDAFQFVRGR

-357 WSKDWSAR
+357 WTRAWSPN
-365 TVTNFSIGFDRI
+365 TVMNLSAGYDRV

-392 GVGRAIDGQGPSP
+392 GVANAIDGQGPSP

-415 FRGAGQVTREAGK
+415 ARFAGQVSRTVGK
-428 HSLRAGFHLGRI
+428 HDITAGFHLGRI

-448 AIRGNTQ
+448 AIRGNIQ
-455 FSDNFGNDAITNFRL
+455 FSNNFGNDAITNFRL
-470 GKPTRLL
+470 GRPTRLL

-487 RQWVSQFYVAD
+487 RQWANQFYAAD
-498 TWKPLP
+498 TWSVRPG
-504 DLTLSLG
+504 LTLNFG

-522 VNQFETL
+522 VNDFETL
-529 PYGCD
+529 PYACD

-540 RFGFAYRLGDR
+540 RFGFAYDMGDR
-551 MGTLR
+551 LGTLR
-556 GAYGVSYGEIYPV
+556 GAYGISYGEIYPV

-584 VVLRPKLVDIISGA
+584 VVLRPSLVDVISGA
-598 AFANVTPGSRSTLF
+598 AFANVTAGSRSTLF
-612 DIADNLV
+612 DIANNLV
-619 EPYSHQYSLSWEFGL
+619 EPYSHQYSLSWEFAL

-662 RPAEIPVTVRTTNLR
+662 RPAEIPVTVRTTNQR
-677 RPDSRYNDVL
+677 RSDNRYNDVL
-687 RLHNASRAYFDAARV
+687 RLHNASRAYFDAGRV
-702 AFVMRNLK
+702 AFVMRDLK
-710 GFTVDA
+710 GFTIDA

-750 HSDVKS
+750 HADVKS

-763 HAMLLRAVYKS
+763 HSLLLRAVYET
-774 PSGQGWAGRIFGGW
+774 PSGTGWAGRLFGGW
-788 ELSTVT
+788 QFSTVT
-794 LMKTGTPFTVQTGSD
+794 LLKTGTPFTVQTGSD

-822 RPHLLDTSL
+822 RPRLLDTSL
-831 LGRTIG
+831 LGKTVG
-837 DPDTSRQILSRE
+837 NPDTSRQILRRD
-849 AFAYQAVGDLAGT
+849 AFAFQQVGDLAGD

-877 ASLSRSWIVGSEKRL
+877 ASLSRSWTVWSENRL

-906 FADPTTSLTSP
+906 FAGPTFSMTSP

-928 GRTFRLTLQ
+928 GRTFRFTLLLE
-937 FDF
+937 F

>member
-1 MFLGAMTSNDEHMP
+1 MKLGGASC
-15 RPAWTDLAQDAGVER
+15 RVRLALFAIAV
-30 HYANLMRLV
+30 LV
-39 GYRGL
+39 GLGVPSAL
-44 LWAVAAAAMITTWT
+44 QAQQPSDADSAAADQEQ
-58 PTSAAGQEGADSTP
+58 PTTP
-72 EAPASVDPAQDGEEA
+72 EAPAEAPA
-87 EATETPES
+87 ATEAADASAES
-95 SDGGAAA
+95 GAAA
-102 ERTNLNLLGQEDT
+102 QRTNLNLLGQEDT
-115 ESGEARRNE
+115 RSGEARRNE

-146 ATIVTDFQPGR
+146 ATIVTDFQPDR
-157 DYYGAEYGRRPR
+157 DYYGAEYGRRAR
-169 PGLHLP
+169 PNLHLP
-175 PARGQGV
+175 PARGQGL
-182 HGNVFWTHGNS
+182 HGNIFATHGNS

-201 QVGDVQPANE
+201 QFGKVQPANE

-217 VGLPA
+217 LTGPA
-222 WKGARLTINGSQQKI
+222 WSGARFSINASQQKI
-237 RGQVNGNI
+237 RGQVNGNV
-245 LVPLPEERT
+245 LVPLPDERT

-270 RQIVQQL
+270 RAIVAQL
-277 LGAYPAELPNRTD
+277 LAAYPAELPNRTD
-290 IAPRALNTNAPQRV
+290 IDPRALNTNAPQRV

-313 DQSLADHGTLA
+313 DQDLGGGKLGL
-324 FGYVFTS
+324 GYVFTS
-331 QSVDAFQFVRGA
+331 QSVDAFQLVRGA

-357 WSKDWSAR
+357 WTRAWSPR
-365 TVTNFSIGFDRI
+365 TVTNFSVGFDRV

-392 GVGRAIDGQGPSP
+392 GVSNAIAGQGPSP
-405 LIPVDRALNT
+405 LVPVDRALNT
-415 FRGAGQVTREAGK
+415 YRTAGQVSRTSSSHNIK
-428 HSLRAGFHLGRI
+428 VGFHLGRV

-470 GKPTRLL
+470 GRPARLL

-487 RQWVSQFYVAD
+487 RQWVSQLYAAD

-504 DLTLSLG
+504 DLTLNFG
-511 LRYELV
+511 LRYEMV
-517 TTPQE
+517 TPPQE
-522 VNQFETL
+522 VNEFETL

-540 RFGFAYRLGDR
+540 RFGFAYRLNDR
-551 MGTLR
+551 WGTLR

-584 VVLRPKLVDIISGA
+584 VVLQPRLVDIISGA

-619 EPYSHQYSLSWEFGL
+619 EPYSHQYSMSWEFGL
-634 SRTMNVQLGYVG
+634 SRTTNLQLGYVG

-662 RPAEIPVTVRTTNLR
+662 RPQDVPVTVRTTNVR
-677 RPDSRYNDVL
+677 RADSRYNDVL
-687 RLHNASRAYFDAARV
+687 RLHNASRAYFDAARAALV
-702 AFVMRNLK
+702 IRDLK

-737 DARRAVSQTANNI
+737 DARRAVSQTAYEI

-763 HAMLLRAVYKS
+763 HSFLLRAVYETPQGS
-774 PSGQGWAGRIFGGW
+774 GWAGRLFGDW
-788 ELSTVT
+788 QFSTVT
-794 LMKTGTPFTVQTGSD
+794 LLKTGTPFTVQTGSD

-822 RPHLLDTSL
+822 RPHLLDNSI
-831 LGRTIG
+831 LGKTVG
-837 DPDTSRQILSRE
+837 DPDTSRQILRRE
-849 AFAYQAVGDLAGT
+849 AFAFQAVGDLAGS

-877 ASLSRSWIVGSEKRL
+877 ASLSRSWTVAGENRL
-892 TFRAESVNFFNTPQ
+892 TFRAESVNFLNTPQ
-906 FADPTTSLTSP
+906 FANPNFSLTSP

-937 FDF
+937 YDF

>member
-1 MFLGAMTSNDEHMP
+1 MA
-15 RPAWTDLAQDAGVER
+15 RI
-30 HYANLMRLV
+30 
-39 GYRGL
+39 GL
-44 LWAVAAAAMITTWT
+44 KRCLRTALAVACIAAWPIAK
-58 PTSAAGQEGADSTP
+58 AAGQDPANSAEEAPNPAAEPEQDST
-72 EAPASVDPAQDGEEA
+72 EQAPD
-87 EATETPES
+87 EATDS

-102 ERTNLNLLGQEDT
+102 QRTNLNLLGQEDT
-115 ESGEARRNE
+115 SSGEARRNE

-175 PARGQGV
+175 PARGQAV

-193 VFSARSFF
+193 AFSARSFF

-237 RGQVNGNI
+237 RGQVNGNV

-270 RQIVQQL
+270 REIVQQL
-277 LGAYPAELPNRTD
+277 LGAYPTELPNRTD

-313 DQSLADHGTLA
+313 DQGLADHGKLG
-324 FGYVFTS
+324 FSYVFTS

-357 WSKDWSAR
+357 WTKDWSAR
-365 TVTNFSIGFDRI
+365 TVTDFSIGFDRI

-415 FRGAGQVTREAGK
+415 FRGAGQVARETGR
-428 HSLRAGFHLGRI
+428 HSLKAGFHLGRI

-522 VNQFETL
+522 VNEFETL

-556 GAYGVSYGEIYPV
+556 GAYGLSYGEIYPV

-584 VVLRPKLVDIISGA
+584 VVLRPELVDIISGA

-634 SRTMNVQLGYVG
+634 SRTMNLQLGYVG

-662 RPAEIPVTVRTTNLR
+662 RPPEVPVTVRTTNVR

-687 RLHNASRAYFDAARV
+687 RLHNASRAYFDAARA

-710 GFTVDA
+710 GFTIDA

-763 HAMLLRAVYKS
+763 HALLLRAVYKS
-774 PSGQGWAGRIFGGW
+774 PTGRSWAGRIFGNW
-788 ELSTVT
+788 EVSTVT
-794 LMKTGTPFTVQTGSD
+794 LLKTGTPFTVQTGSD

-822 RPHLLDTSL
+822 RPHLLDQSL
-831 LGRTIG
+831 LGQIVG
-837 DPDTSRQILSRE
+837 DPDTSRQILSLDK
-849 AFAYQAVGDLAGT
+849 FAYQSVGDLAGD

-877 ASLSRSWIVGSEKRL
+877 ASLSRSWTVSGENRL
-892 TFRAESVNFFNTPQ
+892 TLRAESVNFFNTPQ
-906 FADPTTSLTSP
+906 FADPTTSMTSP

-928 GRTFRLTLQ
+928 GRTFRFTLQ
-937 FDF
+937 LDF

>member
-1 MFLGAMTSNDEHMP
+1 MPAQEPRRADADAKQDEP
-15 RPAWTDLAQDAGVER
+15 QGDSAASDSEAGDAG
-30 HYANLMRLV
+30 
-39 GYRGL
+39 
-44 LWAVAAAAMITTWT
+44 
-58 PTSAAGQEGADSTP
+58 D
-72 EAPASVDPAQDGEEA
+72 
-87 EATETPES
+87 AT
-95 SDGGAAA
+95 DGGASAQ
-102 ERTNLNLLGQEDT
+102 RTSLNLLGQEDT
-115 ESGEARRNE
+115 RSGEARRNE

-146 ATIVTDFQPGR
+146 ATIVTDFQPDR
-157 DYYGAEYGRRPR
+157 DYYGAEYGRRAP
-169 PGLHLP
+169 PNLHLP
-175 PARGQGV
+175 PSRGSGV
-182 HGNVFWTHGNS
+182 HGNVSWTHGNS

-217 VGLPA
+217 LTAPVA
-222 WKGARLTINGSQQKI
+222 DRTRFTINATQQKI
-237 RGQVNGNI
+237 RGQVNGNV
-245 LVPLPEERT
+245 LVPLPGERT
-254 PLLID
+254 PLLVD
-259 PSSGERTDDAT
+259 PASGERTDSET
-270 RQIVQQL
+270 RAIVTQL

-304 DTDSANLRL
+304 DTNSANLRL
-313 DQSLADHGTLA
+313 DHDLGDMGKLGM
-324 FGYVFTS
+324 GYVFTS
-331 QSVDAFQFVRGA
+331 QSVDAFQFVRGQ
-343 NPDTEIKNHRPRVT
+343 NPDTEIKNHRPRIT
-357 WSKDWSAR
+357 WTRALSPR
-365 TVTNFSIGFDRI
+365 TVTDFSIGYDRI

-405 LIPVDRALNT
+405 LIPVDRAINRI
-415 FRGAGQVTREAGK
+415 RGAGQVSRTIAN
-428 HSLRAGFHLGRI
+428 HSIKAGFHLARI

-487 RQWVSQFYVAD
+487 RQWSSQFYVAD
-498 TWKPLP
+498 SWKVRPS
-504 DLTLSLG
+504 LTLSMG

-517 TTPQE
+517 TTPRE
-522 VNQFETL
+522 VNSFETL

-540 RFGFAYRLGDR
+540 RFGFAYNLGR
-551 MGTLR
+551 GLGTLR
-556 GAYGVSYGEIYPV
+556 GAYGISYGEIYPV

-584 VVLRPKLVDIISGA
+584 VVLQPRLVDIISGA

-619 EPYSHQYSLSWEFGL
+619 EPYSHQYSLSWEFAL
-634 SRTMNVQLGYVG
+634 SRTMNLQLGYVG

-662 RPAEIPVTVRTTNLR
+662 RPDAVPVTVRTTNR
-677 RPDSRYNDVL
+677 RRADDRYNDVL
-687 RLHNASRAYFDAARV
+687 RLHNASRAYFDAGRV
-702 AFVMRNLK
+702 AFAMRDLK
-710 GFTVDA
+710 GFTIDA

-737 DARRAVSQTANNI
+737 DARRAVSQTSYEI
-750 HSDVKS
+750 HNDVKS

-763 HAMLLRAVYKS
+763 HSLLLRAVYET
-774 PSGQGWAGRIFGGW
+774 PAGSGWSGRLFGGW
-788 ELSTVT
+788 QFSTVS
-794 LMKTGTPFTVQTGSD
+794 LVKTGTPFTVQTGSD

-822 RPHLLDTSL
+822 RPHLLDVSL
-831 LGRTIG
+831 LGRTVG
-837 DPDTSRQILSRE
+837 DPDTSRQILHRD
-849 AFAYQAVGDLAGT
+849 AFAYQRLGDLAGT

-877 ASLSRSWIVGSEKRL
+877 ASVSRSWTVASEKKL

-928 GRTFRLTLQ
+928 GRTFRFSLT

>member
-1 MFLGAMTSNDEHMP
+1 MARLSLWVAAMAFVLVPPALDE
-15 RPAWTDLAQDAGVER
+15 AFAQGQDA
-30 HYANLMRLV
+30 
-39 GYRGL
+39 
-44 LWAVAAAAMITTWT
+44 AADEPA
-58 PTSAAGQEGADSTP
+58 SAAEADGEPDEEAAPSAEAQEGGATAD
-72 EAPASVDPAQDGEEA
+72 
-87 EATETPES
+87 
-95 SDGGAAA
+95 
-102 ERTNLNLLGQEDT
+102 RTSLNLLGQEDT

-133 NTLQELNIRLGAT
+133 NTLQELNIRLGST
-146 ATIVTDFQPGR
+146 ATIVTDFQPQR
-157 DYYGAEYGRRPR
+157 DYYGAEYGRRPG
-169 PGLHLP
+169 PVLHLP
-175 PARGQGV
+175 PARGRGV
-182 HGNVFWTHGNS
+182 HGNLSWTHGNS
-193 VFSARSFF
+193 AFSARSFF

-211 NRYGFR
+211 NRYRFR
-217 VGLPA
+217 ITGPA
-222 WKGARLTINGSQQKI
+222 WEGARFTISGSQQKV
-237 RGQVNGNI
+237 RGQVNGNV
-245 LVPLPEERT
+245 LVPLPDERT

-259 PSSGERTDDAT
+259 PSSGERVDDAT
-270 RQIVQQL
+270 RAIVDQL
-277 LGAYPAELPNRTD
+277 LAAYPTELPNRTD
-290 IAPRALNTNAPQRV
+290 IDPRALNTNAPQRV
-304 DTDSANLRL
+304 DTDSANARL
-313 DQSLADHGTLA
+313 DQDLAKNGKLG
-324 FGYVFTS
+324 FSYVFTS
-331 QSVDAFQFVRGA
+331 QSVDAFQLVRGA
-343 NPDTEIKNHRPRVT
+343 NPNTEIKSHRPRIT
-357 WSKDWSAR
+357 WTKSWSPQ
-365 TVTNFSIGFDRI
+365 TVTDFSAGFDRI

-392 GVGRAIDGQGPSP
+392 GVSNAIAGQGPSP

-415 FRGAGQVTREAGK
+415 YRVAGQVSRTFGK
-428 HSLRAGFHLGRI
+428 HSVKAGFHFGRI

-455 FSDNFGNDAITNFRL
+455 FSDNFGNDAITNFRV
-470 GKPTRLL
+470 GRPTRLL

-487 RQWVSQFYVAD
+487 RQWASQFYVAD

-511 LRYELV
+511 LRYESV
-517 TTPQE
+517 TAPQE

-551 MGTLR
+551 WGTLR

-584 VVLRPKLVDIISGA
+584 VVLQPKLVDIISGA

-634 SRTMNVQLGYVG
+634 SRTMNMQLGYVG

-662 RPAEIPVTVRTTNLR
+662 RPDGVPVTVRTTNLR

-687 RLHNASRAYFDAARV
+687 RLHNASRAYFDAARA
-702 AFVMRNLK
+702 AFVMRNLR
-710 GFTVDA
+710 GFTIDA

-737 DARRAVSQTANNI
+737 DARRAVSQRSHDI

-763 HAMLLRAVYKS
+763 HALLLRAVYAMPQGS
-774 PSGQGWAGRIFGGW
+774 GWAARLFGGW
-788 ELSTVT
+788 EIGTVT
-794 LMKTGTPFTVQTGSD
+794 LLKTGTPFTVQTGSD
-809 GPGFGNVDGAMGD
+809 GPGFGNVDGASGD
-822 RPHLLDTSL
+822 RPHLLDPSL

-837 DPDTSRQILSRE
+837 DPDTSQQRLPRD
-849 AFAYQAVGDLAGT
+849 AFAFQQVGDLAGT
-862 LGLRTFRKGKIANVN
+862 LGLRTFRRGKIANVN
-877 ASLSRSWIVGSEKRL
+877 ASLSRTWTVSGEKRV

-906 FADPTTSLTSP
+906 FANPNFSLTSP

-937 FDF
+937 VDF

>member
-1 MFLGAMTSNDEHMP
+1 MG
-15 RPAWTDLAQDAGVER
+15 
-30 HYANLMRLV
+30 LV
-39 GYRGL
+39 GSSSL
-44 LWAVAAAAMITTWT
+44 LRTAIAVFLALLLGPSPKAGAQA
-58 PTSAAGQEGADSTP
+58 PQKPDSAQ
-72 EAPASVDPAQDGEEA
+72 Q
-87 EATETPES
+87 
-95 SDGGAAA
+95 GGAATDSVDSEA
-102 ERTNLNLLGQEDT
+102 ASPEPSSAATEDGAAAQRTSLNLLGQEDT
-115 ESGEARRNE
+115 RSGEARRNE

-146 ATIVTDFQPGR
+146 ATIVTDFQPDR

-169 PGLHLP
+169 PNIHLP
-175 PARGQGV
+175 PARGQGLR
-182 HGNVFWTHGNS
+182 GSAYLTHGNS

-217 VGLPA
+217 LSGRA
-222 WKGARLTINGSQQKI
+222 WHGATFTVNASQQKI
-237 RGQVNGNI
+237 RGQVNGNV
-245 LVPLPEERT
+245 LVPLLEERT

-270 RQIVQQL
+270 RAIVEQL
-277 LGAYPAELPNRTD
+277 LAAYPAELPNRTD
-290 IAPRALNTNAPQRV
+290 VDPRALNTNAPQRV

-313 DQSLADHGTLA
+313 DQSLGDHGKLA
-324 FGYVFTS
+324 LGYVFTS
-331 QSVDAFQFVRGA
+331 QSVDAFQLVRGA

-357 WSKDWSAR
+357 WTMAKSPQ
-365 TVTNFSIGFDRI
+365 TVTNLSIGFDRV

-383 EPNNFGPTV
+383 EPDNFGPTV
-392 GVGRAIDGQGPSP
+392 GVSRAIDGQGPSP
-405 LIPVDRALNT
+405 LVPVDRALNT
-415 FRGAGQVTREAGK
+415 FRIAGLISRTFAK
-428 HSLRAGFHLGRI
+428 HSVKAGFHLGRV
-440 QLNGVEQQ
+440 QLNGIEQQ

-455 FSDNFGNDAITNFRL
+455 FSNNFNNDAITNFRL

-487 RQWVSQFYVAD
+487 RQWTTQFYISD

-504 DLTLSLG
+504 DLSLNVG
-511 LRYELV
+511 LRYEAV
-517 TTPQE
+517 TAPLE
-522 VNQFETL
+522 VNEFETL
-529 PYGCD
+529 PYSCD

-551 MGTLR
+551 WGTLR
-556 GAYGVSYGEIYPV
+556 GAYGLSYGEIYPV
-569 TYSQYRINAPNVVRL
+569 TYSQFRINAPNVVRL
-584 VVLRPKLVDIISGA
+584 VVLQPKLVDIISGA
-598 AFANVTPGSRSTLF
+598 AYANVTPGSRSTLF

-634 SRTMNVQLGYVG
+634 SKTMNLQLGYVG

-662 RPAEIPVTVRTTNLR
+662 RPAGVPVTVRTTNLR
-677 RPDSRYNDVL
+677 RTDTRYNDVL
-687 RLHNASRAYFDAARV
+687 RLHNASRAYFDAARA
-702 AFVMRNLK
+702 AFVMRGLK
-710 GFTVDA
+710 GLTIDA

-737 DARRAVSQTANNI
+737 DARRAVSQTAHDI

-763 HAMLLRAVYKS
+763 HALLLRAVYET
-774 PSGQGWAGRIFGGW
+774 PTASGLVGRLFGGW
-788 ELSTVT
+788 SFSTVT
-794 LMKTGTPFTVQTGSD
+794 LLKTGTPFTVQAGSD
-809 GPGFGNVDGAMGD
+809 GPGFGNVDGSLGD
-822 RPHLLDTSL
+822 RPHLLDTAL

-837 DPDTSRQILSRE
+837 DPDTSRQLLPRS
-849 AFAYQAVGDLAGT
+849 AFAFQQVGDLAGT
-862 LGLRTFRKGKIANVN
+862 LGLRTFRRGKIANVN
-877 ASLSRSWIVGSEKRL
+877 ASLSRTWSVGAEKRL
-892 TFRAESVNFFNTPQ
+892 TLRAESINFFNTPQ
-906 FADPTTSLTSP
+906 FADPNVSLTSP